1 MQGQSNNPVG
11 ENLPDK
17 VHVYQYKVVSSFL
30 PGGALLAKIDS
41 FRVLLEESAYS
52 LSGSQHLGD
61 LIPCILDEEKR
72 KVNVIA
78 ARHVPVIF
86 DETRHVC
93 EAMVVVLHYNQ
104 RVVRLMLL
112 EKSLTV
118 EEVSRQLIT
127 TLSTDLGI

>member
-1 MQGQSNNPVG
+1 MYEKEVQPVG

-72 KVNVIA
+72 KIILDEEKREINVIA
-78 ARHVPVIF
+78 AKHVSVIF
-86 DETRHVC
+86 DETRHIC

-112 EKSLTV
+112 EKSL
-118 EEVSRQLIT
+118 IT